1 MHKFD
6 CFFTSCFYRTIP
18 INCKTSSWGIAVSC
32 SSEQF
37 TIENWIFGEIFWP
50 KWNHFGR
57 FEPEEPSSTDLKMTS
72 CIAPSEWCP
81 SPAQWRWSMSWR
93 NGCDWWFRQMTVGF
107 FYVVCW
113 NLANTISTRE
123 ADCTPHSTM
132 SPPWN
137 CSPCNGPAFNTWT
150 TVEVMSFLEKL
161 VSVMS

>member
-1 MHKFD
+1 MNAQVFYECTYFD
-6 CFFTSCFYRTIP
+6 GSQWWNVSFLNSFFIC
-18 INCKTSSWGIAVSC
+18 INSIVFSRHVSTGKGDE
-32 SSEQF
+32 SPMSKRNEF
-37 TIENWIFGEIFWP
+37 EVIEIGVKVFP
-50 KWNHFGR
+50 
-57 FEPEEPSSTDLKMTS
+57 
-72 CIAPSEWCP
+72 APSEWCP